1 MQQRKIM
8 VCLIRTEKVRAITHI
23 YKNNE
28 EEYMLTILTLRDR
41 NLNLV
46 RYPQHLQHKSWQAW
60 DAADEYLIEYVEQEF
75 PDYLHKNVRIYNDDF
90 GALACWFVEARPL
103 WVNDSHVAH
112 LSCKL
117 NLTNNHLDQSKIQF
131 FESLAE
137 SEQSADLVL
146 IKIPKTLALLEHQLI
161 SLQKVV
167 NANTQIVAGG
177 KVNSIQKSTQALFD
191 KYLGPNRTS
200 LAKKK
205 SRLILCQAEG
215 NRNHV
220 SPYPTLW
227 QTESPV
233 FTLANHA
240 NVFSRQQL
248 DIGARALL
256 DHLPNCLGKKVVDL
270 GCGNGILGLTL
281 LNRYP
286 DCQLVFVDES
296 YMAVASAH
304 LNVQQ
309 NMPESLQRCEFL
321 VSNCLDGF
329 EGEGE
334 GEESLIDIVLCNPP
348 FHQQNT
354 ITDHIAW
361 QMFQDA
367 KRVLKKGGE
376 LRIVGNRHLD
386 YPDKLKRLFGNCK
399 VIASDRKFS
408 ILSALKR

>member
-1 MQQRKIM
+1 
-8 VCLIRTEKVRAITHI
+8 
-23 YKNNE
+23 
-28 EEYMLTILTLRDR
+28 MLTILTLRDR

-75 PDYLHKNVRIYNDDF
+75 PDYQHKNVRIYNDDF
-90 GALACWFVEARPL
+90 GALACWFVQAKPL
-103 WVNDSHVAH
+103 WVNDSFVSHK
-112 LSCKL
+112 SCQL
-117 NLTNNHLDQSKIQF
+117 NLSNNLLDQNKIQF
-131 FESLAE
+131 QDSLAH
-137 SEQSADLVL
+137 SEQTADLVL
-146 IKIPKTLALLEHQLI
+146 IKIPKTLALLEYQLI

-167 NANTQIVAGG
+167 NANTQIVAAG
-177 KVNSIQKSTQALFD
+177 KVVSIQKSTQALFE
-191 KYLGPNRTS
+191 KYLGPSRTS

-215 NRNHV
+215 NKSHT

-227 QTESPV
+227 QTELPE

-256 DHLPNCLGKKVVDL
+256 SHLPNCFGKKVVDL

-281 LNRYP
+281 LNQYP

-296 YMAVASAH
+296 YMAVASAQ
-304 LNVQQ
+304 LNVQK
-309 NMPESLQRCEFL
+309 NTPESLPRCEFL
-321 VSNCLDGF
+321 VSNCLDEF
-329 EGEGE
+329 DAENDK
-334 GEESLIDIVLCNPP
+334 SLVDIVLCNPP